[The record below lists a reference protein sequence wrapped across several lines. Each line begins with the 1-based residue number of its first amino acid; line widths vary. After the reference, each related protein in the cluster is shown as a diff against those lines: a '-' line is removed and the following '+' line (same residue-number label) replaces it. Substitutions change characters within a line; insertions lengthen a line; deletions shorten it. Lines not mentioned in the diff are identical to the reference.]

1 MRNRNYRYFIQNY
14 YYHHF
19 YIWVMRSCLHGKK
32 EIIKQNKMY
41 IFKSETVAERTTGNN
56 YMHVFFRLNR
66 NQFNFYTIKSHT

>member
-1 MRNRNYRYFIQNY
+1 
-14 YYHHF
+14 
-19 YIWVMRSCLHGKK
+19 MRSCLHGKK